1 MADENKEELEETLEE
16 EIKEE
21 LEEESGGSDI
31 VESKSRSID
40 KEEIKKKSLKLSL
53 EMAVRHIFG
62 IPHTLSGMLLKI
74 YIKIMKKIRRN
85 KKE

>member
-1 MADENKEELEETLEE
+1 MKLFLEGFMADEN
-16 EIKEE
+16 KEE

-31 VESKSRSID
+31 VVSKSRSID

-62 IPHTLSGMLLKI
+62 IPHTLSGMLLKV
-74 YIKIMKKIRRN
+74 YVKIMKKIREN